1 MLGPEAE
8 TLLIRDER
16 GGYGGRDKR
25 SIRECN
31 IHGECLR
38 K

>member
-1 MLGPEAE
+1 MLRPEAE
-8 TLLIRDER
+8 TLFIRDER
-16 GGYGGRDKR
+16 GGYGDRNKR

-31 IHGECLR
+31 IHGEYLR